1 MYSVIVMVYFARL
14 ITGVG
19 GITQMYKQEGTVKGK
34 CSFSF
39 LLAFSPLGF

>member
-34 CSFSF
+34 CSFSQSTNHTG
-39 LLAFSPLGF
+39 LLN